1 MIRGMSDPAIRPS
14 AQRLAEAN
22 NVDWRALEG
31 SGDGGR
37 IVEDDVLGY
46 LTQVMRGEA
55 ATDPTPEPLPEGV
68 SAWPEEPERRPRAAP
83 VKEAPAEGA
92 VAAVFSAPF
101 TVSEVQAP
109 PSPPKLEADS
119 PWTLPSESPVPKSG
133 PQRLGT
139 PDAPSPFDLPFE
151 VSRPQGEPPTP
162 EGVGQGAV
170 VAPQAAA
177 DASPPSEPAPSE
189 PGVPEHLH
197 NAVLGELRELKEKL
211 EVLERERLRHVEELH
226 QLSRLQETIALQQ
239 GESAKL
245 GALQREVGQ
254 LKEALAEAQR
264 EAQTQTERAAE
275 LEARVHDLEARL
287 TRARAFRAKAKAEF
301 ERVVADNVMLERE
314 VLELRGRSR
323 WWGRRKAD

>member
-22 NVDWRALEG
+22 NVDWRALAG

-46 LTQVMRGEA
+46 LTRVMRGEA

-68 SAWPEEPERRPRAAP
+68 SAWPEEPERRPRPVPTETAAP
-83 VKEAPAEGA
+83 FAAPFAVSEAPA
-92 VAAVFSAPF
+92 
-101 TVSEVQAP
+101 P
-109 PSPPKLEADS
+109 PMPAKQGADS
-119 PWTLPSESPVPKSG
+119 PWTLPEKTVEPPN
-133 PQRLGT
+133 LGFSR
-139 PDAPSPFDLPFE
+139 PEGSVLASPFAAPFE
-151 VSRPQGEPPTP
+151 VSPPQVPAAFAE
-162 EGVGQGAV
+162 EVGAPAV
-170 VAPQAAA
+170 FQTEAP
-177 DASPPSEPAPSE
+177 DHPA
-189 PGVPEHLH
+189 PGVPEHVH
-197 NAVLGELRELKEKL
+197 NALLSELGALREKL

-245 GALQREVGQ
+245 GALQREVGE

-264 EAQTQTERAAE
+264 ETARASA
-275 LEARVHDLEARL
+275 LEAQVHDLEARL
-287 TRARAFRAKAKAEF
+287 TRARAFKAKAKAEF
-301 ERVVADNVMLERE
+301 ERVVADNVMLEH
-314 VLELRGRSR
+314 ELADLKGRTR